1 MRHAERF
8 EPPLRANKISLPPPL
23 IDKAQKNR
31 TFFFFRTLPL
41 PNYVRVPIFFK
52 FYVPLRLSFI
62 FNLFK
67 VYLMFI

>member
-8 EPPLRANKISLPPPL
+8 EPHLRANKISLPPPL
-23 IDKAQKNR
+23 IDKAQR
-31 TFFFFRTLPL
+31 IEHFFFRTLPL

-67 VYLMFI
+67 VYLMFL